1 MMRPAI
7 LNRSRTLAVLGSGA
21 AVVTVALVA
30 SGCSS
35 SHPQPGQSHSSPA
48 SSTGRIGTSSAQPG
62 ASITVSDSS
71 GAKLDVTLK
80 QVINPADGASQYSK
94 PASGQHFV
102 GVQLH
107 VRNEAAASFENNANN
122 ETTIV
127 LSNGKK
133 DEADYNPIAG
143 CGNFDNGQV
152 KLAAGASA
160 TGCVTFQ
167 VPNGEK
173 IAEVRYG
180 NSVYPGITAR
190 WQLSP

>member
-1 MMRPAI
+1 M
-7 LNRSRTLAVLGSGA
+7 
-21 AVVTVALVA
+21 
-30 SGCSS
+30 
-35 SHPQPGQSHSSPA
+35 
-48 SSTGRIGTSSAQPG
+48 
-62 ASITVSDSS
+62 
-71 GAKLDVTLK
+71 
-80 QVINPADGASQYSK
+80 
-94 PASGQHFV
+94 
-102 GVQLH
+102 QLH

-173 IAEVRYG
+173 IAKVRYG

>member
-1 MMRPAI
+1 MMRRAI
-7 LNRSRTLAVLGSGA
+7 PNRSRTLAVLGSGA
-21 AVVTVALVA
+21 AVIAVALVA
-30 SGCSS
+30 SSCSS

-71 GAKLDVTLK
+71 GTKLDVTLK

-107 VRNEAAASFENNANN
+107 VQNEAAASFENNANN

-127 LSNGKK
+127 LTNGKRTRPTTTPLP
-133 DEADYNPIAG
+133 AAAISTTGRSNWR
-143 CGNFDNGQV
+143 
-152 KLAAGASA
+152 LALPPPGA
-160 TGCVTFQ
+160 
-167 VPNGEK
+167 
-173 IAEVRYG
+173 
-180 NSVYPGITAR
+180 
-190 WQLSP
+190 